1 MWRIEQNDFYQKYKA
16 ADNRVEAAQPALNIV
31 SVKDVPDSL
40 KSRMVKL

>member
-1 MWRIEQNDFYQKYKA
+1 MWRIEQNDFYQKYKD
-16 ADNRVEAAQPALNIV
+16 ADRRAEVVQPALNIV